1 MFKNVYLKNLRD
13 MKNNLIYWAIGIT
26 ILGFYISFAYNSF
39 AENIEIFQELVSN
52 FPEELVYFLGG
63 SEGIDM
69 STFAGFL
76 NLEIFGLMGP
86 IMLTVVGIN
95 SGTHIVAGELNN
107 KTLEIIMST
116 SVGKNKYL
124 FQQILVMITR
134 IVVISMILWANFF
147 VFANLF
153 DLELDLKNLT
163 AIIFHLIL
171 LSLSIASFSLL
182 IGSITGN
189 KSTTLGLSAGI
200 AVLSYFINS
209 ISPMIKGIENLKYIS
224 IFYYYK
230 HSEPLINGINLEGVY
245 VMLFISLL
253 FIILSFI
260 AFKYKDLY

>member
-13 MKNNLIYWAIGIT
+13 MKKNLIYWTIGIT
-26 ILGFYISFAYNSF
+26 ILGFYISYAYSSF
-39 AENIEIFQELVSN
+39 AGDIDTWNELLAN
-52 FPEELVYFLGG
+52 FPEELMYFFGG
-63 SEGIDM
+63 SEGMDM

-86 IMLTVVGIN
+86 IMLIIVGIN

-107 KTLEIIMST
+107 KTLEMVMST
-116 SVGKNKYL
+116 SIGKNKYL
-124 FQQILVMITR
+124 FQQILVMVTR
-134 IVVISMILWANFF
+134 IVIISIVLWSNFF
-147 VFANLF
+147 IFANLF
-153 DLELDLKNLT
+153 NLELNLKNLT
-163 AIIFHLIL
+163 AIVFHLTL
-171 LSLSIASFSLL
+171 LSLSIASFALL

-189 KSTTLGLSAGI
+189 KSTTLGFSAGI

-224 IFYYYK
+224 VFYYYK
-230 HSEPLINGINLEGVY
+230 HSEPLINGVNLESVS

-253 FIILSFI
+253 FIILSFV

>member
-26 ILGFYISFAYNSF
+26 ILGFYISYAYSSF
-39 AENIEIFQELVSN
+39 AEDIDVWNELLAN
-52 FPEELVYFLGG
+52 FPEELMYFFGG
-63 SEGIDM
+63 SEGMDM

-86 IMLTVVGIN
+86 IMLIIVGIN

-107 KTLEIIMST
+107 KTLEMVMST
-116 SVGKNKYL
+116 SIGKNKYL
-124 FQQILVMITR
+124 FQQILVMVTR
-134 IVVISMILWANFF
+134 IVIISIILWSNFF
-147 VFANLF
+147 IFANLF
-153 DLELDLKNLT
+153 NLELDLKNLT
-163 AIIFHLIL
+163 AIVFHLTL
-171 LSLSIASFSLL
+171 LSLSIASFALL

-189 KSTTLGLSAGI
+189 KSTTLGISAGI

-224 IFYYYK
+224 VFYYYK
-230 HSEPLINGINLEGVY
+230 HSEPLINGVNLESVS

-253 FIILSFI
+253 FIILSFV

>member
-26 ILGFYISFAYNSF
+26 ILGFYISYAYSSF
-39 AENIEIFQELVSN
+39 AEDIDTWNELLAN
-52 FPEELVYFLGG
+52 FPEELMYFFGG
-63 SEGIDM
+63 SEGMDM

-86 IMLTVVGIN
+86 IMLIIVGIN

-107 KTLEIIMST
+107 KTLEMVMST
-116 SVGKNKYL
+116 SIGKNKYL
-124 FQQILVMITR
+124 FQQILVMVTR
-134 IVVISMILWANFF
+134 IVIISIILWSNFF
-147 VFANLF
+147 IFANLF
-153 DLELDLKNLT
+153 NLELDLKNLT
-163 AIIFHLIL
+163 AIVFHLTL
-171 LSLSIASFSLL
+171 LSLSIASFALL

-224 IFYYYK
+224 VFYYYK
-230 HSEPLINGINLEGVY
+230 HSEPLINGVNLESVS

-253 FIILSFI
+253 FIILSFV

>member
-13 MKNNLIYWAIGIT
+13 MKNNLIYWTIGIT
-26 ILGFYISFAYNSF
+26 ILGFYISYAYSSF
-39 AENIEIFQELVSN
+39 AEDIDVWNELLAN
-52 FPEELVYFLGG
+52 FPEELMYFFGG
-63 SEGIDM
+63 SEGMDM

-86 IMLTVVGIN
+86 IMLIIVGIN

-107 KTLEIIMST
+107 KTLEMVMST
-116 SVGKNKYL
+116 SIGKNKYL
-124 FQQILVMITR
+124 FQQILVMVTR
-134 IVVISMILWANFF
+134 IVIISIILWSNFF
-147 VFANLF
+147 IFSNLF
-153 DLELDLKNLT
+153 NLELDLKNLT
-163 AIIFHLIL
+163 AIVFHLTL

-209 ISPMIKGIENLKYIS
+209 ISPMIKGIENIKYLS
-224 IFYYYK
+224 VFYYYK
-230 HSEPLINGINLEGVY
+230 HSEPLINGVNLGNVS

-253 FIILSFI
+253 FIILSFV

>member
-1 MFKNVYLKNLRD
+1 MFKNIYLKNLRD

-26 ILGFYISFAYNSF
+26 ILGFYISYAYSSF
-39 AENIEIFQELVSN
+39 AEDIDVWNELLAN
-52 FPEELVYFLGG
+52 FPEELMYFFGG
-63 SEGIDM
+63 SEGMDM

-86 IMLTVVGIN
+86 IMLIIVGIN

-107 KTLEIIMST
+107 KTLEMVMST
-116 SVGKNKYL
+116 SIGKNKYL
-124 FQQILVMITR
+124 FQQILVMVTR
-134 IVVISMILWANFF
+134 IVIISIILWSNFF
-147 VFANLF
+147 IFANLF
-153 DLELDLKNLT
+153 NLELDLKNLT
-163 AIIFHLIL
+163 AIVFHLTL
-171 LSLSIASFSLL
+171 LSLSIASFALL

-189 KSTTLGLSAGI
+189 KSTTLGISAGI

-224 IFYYYK
+224 VFYYYK
-230 HSEPLINGINLEGVY
+230 HSEPLINGVNLESVS

-253 FIILSFI
+253 FIILSFV

>member
-13 MKNNLIYWAIGIT
+13 MKNNLIYWTIGIT
-26 ILGFYISFAYNSF
+26 ILGFYISYAYSSF
-39 AENIEIFQELVSN
+39 AEDIDVWNELLAN
-52 FPEELVYFLGG
+52 FPEELMYFFGG
-63 SEGIDM
+63 SEGMDM

-86 IMLTVVGIN
+86 IMLIIVGIN

-107 KTLEIIMST
+107 KTLEMVMST
-116 SVGKNKYL
+116 SIGKNKYL
-124 FQQILVMITR
+124 FQQILVTVTR
-134 IVVISMILWANFF
+134 IVIISIILWSNFF
-147 VFANLF
+147 IFANLF
-153 DLELDLKNLT
+153 NLELNLKNLT
-163 AIIFHLIL
+163 AIVFHLTL

-209 ISPMIKGIENLKYIS
+209 ISPMIKSIENIKYLS

-230 HSEPLINGINLEGVY
+230 HSEPLINGVNLESVS

-253 FIILSFI
+253 FIILSFV

>member
-13 MKNNLIYWAIGIT
+13 MKNNLIYWTIGIT
-26 ILGFYISFAYNSF
+26 ILGFYISYAYSSF
-39 AENIEIFQELVSN
+39 AEDIDVWNELLAN
-52 FPEELVYFLGG
+52 FPEELMYFFGG
-63 SEGIDM
+63 SEGMDM

-86 IMLTVVGIN
+86 IMLIIVGIN

-107 KTLEIIMST
+107 KTLEMVMST
-116 SVGKNKYL
+116 SIGKNKYL
-124 FQQILVMITR
+124 FQQILVMVTR
-134 IVVISMILWANFF
+134 IVIISIILWSNFF
-147 VFANLF
+147 IFSNLF
-153 DLELDLKNLT
+153 NLELDLKNLT
-163 AIIFHLIL
+163 AIVFHLTL

-209 ISPMIKGIENLKYIS
+209 ISPMIKGIENIKYLS
-224 IFYYYK
+224 VFYYYK
-230 HSEPLINGINLEGVY
+230 HSEPLINGVNLGSVS

-253 FIILSFI
+253 FIILSFV

>member
-13 MKNNLIYWAIGIT
+13 MKKNLIYWTIGIT
-26 ILGFYISFAYNSF
+26 ILGFYISYAYSSF
-39 AENIEIFQELVSN
+39 AEDIDTWNELLAN
-52 FPEELVYFLGG
+52 FPEELMYFFGG
-63 SEGIDM
+63 TEGMDM

-86 IMLTVVGIN
+86 IMLIIVGIN

-107 KTLEIIMST
+107 KTLEMVMST
-116 SVGKNKYL
+116 SIGKNKYL
-124 FQQILVMITR
+124 FQQILVMVTR
-134 IVVISMILWANFF
+134 IVIISIVLWSNFF
-147 VFANLF
+147 IFANLF
-153 DLELDLKNLT
+153 NLELNLKNLT
-163 AIIFHLIL
+163 AIVFHLTL
-171 LSLSIASFSLL
+171 LSLSIASFALL

-189 KSTTLGLSAGI
+189 KSTTLGFSAGI

-224 IFYYYK
+224 VFYYYK
-230 HSEPLINGINLEGVY
+230 HSEPLINGVNLESVS

-253 FIILSFI
+253 FIILSFV

>member
-26 ILGFYISFAYNSF
+26 ILGFYISYAYSSF
-39 AENIEIFQELVSN
+39 AEDIDVWNELLAN
-52 FPEELVYFLGG
+52 FPEELMYFFGG
-63 SEGIDM
+63 SEGMDM

-86 IMLTVVGIN
+86 IMLIIVGIN

-107 KTLEIIMST
+107 KTLEMVMST
-116 SVGKNKYL
+116 SIGKNKYL
-124 FQQILVMITR
+124 FQQILVMVTR
-134 IVVISMILWANFF
+134 IVIISIILWSNFF

-153 DLELDLKNLT
+153 NLELDLKNLT
-163 AIIFHLIL
+163 AIVFHLTL
-171 LSLSIASFSLL
+171 LSLSIASFALL

-224 IFYYYK
+224 VFYYYK
-230 HSEPLINGINLEGVY
+230 HSEPLINGVNLESVS

-253 FIILSFI
+253 FIILSFV

>member
-13 MKNNLIYWAIGIT
+13 MKNNLIYWTIGIT
-26 ILGFYISFAYNSF
+26 ILGFYISYAYSSF
-39 AENIEIFQELVSN
+39 AEDIDTWNELLAN
-52 FPEELVYFLGG
+52 FPEELMYFFGG
-63 SEGIDM
+63 SESMDM

-86 IMLTVVGIN
+86 IMLIIVGIN

-107 KTLEIIMST
+107 KTLEMVMST
-116 SVGKNKYL
+116 SIGKNKYL
-124 FQQILVMITR
+124 FQQILVMVTR
-134 IVVISMILWANFF
+134 IVIISIILWSNFF
-147 VFANLF
+147 IFANLF
-153 DLELDLKNLT
+153 NLELNLKNLT
-163 AIIFHLIL
+163 SIVFHLTL

-209 ISPMIKGIENLKYIS
+209 ISPMIKSIENIKYLS

-230 HSEPLINGINLEGVY
+230 HSEPLINGVNLESVS

-253 FIILSFI
+253 FIILSFV

>member
-13 MKNNLIYWAIGIT
+13 MKKNLIYWTIGIT
-26 ILGFYISFAYNSF
+26 ILGFYISYAYSSF
-39 AENIEIFQELVSN
+39 AGDIDTWNELLAN
-52 FPEELVYFLGG
+52 FPEELMYFFGG
-63 SEGIDM
+63 SEGMDM

-86 IMLTVVGIN
+86 IMLIIVGIN

-107 KTLEIIMST
+107 KTLEMVMST
-116 SVGKNKYL
+116 SIGKNKYL
-124 FQQILVMITR
+124 FQQILVMVTR
-134 IVVISMILWANFF
+134 IVIISIILWSNFF
-147 VFANLF
+147 IFANLF
-153 DLELDLKNLT
+153 NLELDLKNLT
-163 AIIFHLIL
+163 AIVFHLTL

-209 ISPMIKGIENLKYIS
+209 ISPMIKSIENIKYLS

-230 HSEPLINGINLEGVY
+230 HSEPLINGVNLESVS

-253 FIILSFI
+253 FIILSFV